1 MLHSFSWPTKNN
13 FVIPANA
20 GIQYRGNKN
29 AALDNLRKNLFYALM
44 NQQYYVY
51 ILTNR
56 RNGAL
61 YTGFTSVLPDRTW
74 QHKEK
79 VVESFTKKY
88 GISCLIYYEAHTN
101 PEAAIRREKQI
112 KKWRRQWK
120 IDLIEGFNPAWKDLF
135 EEICK

>member
-1 MLHSFSWPTKNN
+1 MPVLCEDIQTEI
-13 FVIPANA
+13 VIPAKA

-29 AALDNLRKNLFYALM
+29 AALDNLHSGLFYKRM
-44 NQQYYVY
+44 TKQYYVY

-61 YTGFTSVLPDRTW
+61 YTGVTGELPSRTW

-79 VVESFTKKY
+79 VVEGFTKKY
-88 GISCLIYYEAHTN
+88 GICCLIFYEARDN

-112 KKWRRQWK
+112 KKWQRQWK
-120 IDLIEGFNPAWKDLF
+120 INLIEGFNPAWKDLF
-135 EEICK
+135 EEVCA